1 MAMPSRK
8 DLPDDPEVLKDR
20 VLFLEMKLAKLEAE
34 QRLARAERFGAS
46 SERNDHQ
53 DRLFDEA
60 EQVVEQQVDTAE
72 VIEVSAHVKRR
83 PKRKPLPADLPRQVI
98 EHAPERTHCECGCEL
113 ERIGTKTSEQLD
125 VIPAQMFVIEHRR
138 GTYKCPRCEDAK
150 PETAPLPAQ
159 PIPKS
164 IASPGLLAHVGVSK
178 YADGLP
184 LYRQSAMFDRMGI
197 DLSRQTMAGHMV
209 AAGELIEPLIERMG
223 QRLREY
229 DIVQMDETRV
239 QVLKEPNRPAKAQS
253 WMWVMRGGPPR
264 ERINI
269 FHYDQSRSSSVPIA
283 LLGDYE
289 GYLQTDGYGAYGAIT
304 SKPAI
309 TGLGCWTHARR
320 GFFKARKAMP
330 KGKVG
335 RPDQALAFI
344 GRLYLLERQWRLLSP
359 AQRTECRQSEAR
371 PILDDFAKWL
381 AKQDVN
387 PESLIGKAV
396 RYARKEWPRLLV
408 YLQDGRLSIDNN
420 DVENAIRPFAIGR
433 KAWLFSNTPTGAT
446 ASANLYTL
454 VESAK
459 ANSVNPYA
467 YLKYVFTRLPNASTD
482 DDLDALMPWG
492 IEPVELAALLV
503 PPTVRNL

>member
-1 MAMPSRK
+1 MPSRK

-20 VLFLEMKLAKLEAE
+20 VLFLETKLAKLEAE
-34 QRLARAERFGAS
+34 QRLARVERFGAS
-46 SERNDHQ
+46 SECNDHQ

-60 EQVVEQQVDTAE
+60 EQVVGQVDVTE
-72 VIEVSAHVKRR
+72 VIEVGAHVKRR

-98 EHAPERTHCECGCEL
+98 EHPPRRTHCDCGCEL
-113 ERIGTKTSEQLD
+113 TRIGTKTSEQLD
-125 VIPAQMFVIEHRR
+125 VIPAQVFVIEHRR
-138 GTYKCPRCEDAK
+138 GTYKCPRCEEV
-150 PETAPLPAQ
+150 ETTPLPAQ
-159 PIPKS
+159 PIEKS

-184 LYRQSAMFDRMGI
+184 LYRQSAMFERMSI

-209 AAGELIEPLIERMG
+209 AAGELIEPLIERMR
-223 QRLREY
+223 QRLRDY
-229 DIVQMDETRV
+229 DIVGMDETRV
-239 QVLKEPNRPAKAQS
+239 QVLKEPNRPAKTQS

-264 ERINI
+264 ERII
-269 FHYDQSRSSSVPIA
+269 VFHYDQSRSSSVPIT

-344 GRLYLLERQWRLLSP
+344 GRLYALERQWRTLSP
-359 AQRTECRQSEAR
+359 AQRTECRQAEAKR
-371 PILDDFAKWL
+371 VLDDFSAWL

-387 PESLIGKAV
+387 PESLLGKAV
-396 RYARKEWPRLLV
+396 GYARKEWPRLLV
-408 YLQDGRLSIDNN
+408 YLEDGRLCIDNN
-420 DVENAIRPFAIGR
+420 DVENAIRPFAVGR
-433 KAWLFSNTPTGAT
+433 KAWLFSNTPRGAT

-459 ANSVNPYA
+459 ANNANPYA
-467 YLKYVFTRLPNASTD
+467 YLKYVFSKLPNATTD
-482 DDLDALMPWG
+482 DDLDALMPWA
-492 IEPVELAALLV
+492 IESGEFDALLV
-503 PPTVRNL
+503 PPTFHIP

>member
-1 MAMPSRK
+1 MAMPSRN

-20 VLFLEMKLAKLEAE
+20 VLFLEMKLAKLEAGW
-34 QRLARAERFGAS
+34 RLARAERFGAS

-53 DRLFDEA
+53 GRLFDEA
-60 EQVVEQQVDTAE
+60 EQAVVEVAE
-72 VIEVSAHVKRR
+72 VIEIAAHVKRR

-98 EHAPERTHCECGCEL
+98 EHAPERAHCDCGCAL

-138 GTYKCPRCEDAK
+138 GTYKCPRCEDAE
-150 PETAPLPAQ
+150 PQTAPLPAQ

-209 AAGELIEPLIERMG
+209 AAGELIGPLIGRMG
-223 QRLREY
+223 QRLRDY

-239 QVLKEPNRPAKAQS
+239 QVLKEPNRPAKTQS

-264 ERINI
+264 ERII
-269 FHYDQSRSSSVPIA
+269 VFHYDQSRSSSVPIT
-283 LLGDYE
+283 LLGGYE
-289 GYLQTDGYGAYGAIT
+289 GYLQTDGYGAYRAIAST
-304 SKPAI
+304 PAI
-309 TGLGCWTHARR
+309 TGLGCWAHARR
-320 GFFKARKAMP
+320 GFFKARQAMP
-330 KGKVG
+330 KGKAG

-344 GRLYLLERQWRLLSP
+344 GRLYGLERQWQKLSA
-359 AQRTECRQSEAR
+359 AQRTECRQAEAK
-371 PILDDFAKWL
+371 PLLDDFGAWL
-381 AKQDVN
+381 SKQEVN
-387 PESLIGKAV
+387 PEGLLGKAV
-396 RYARKEWPRLLV
+396 AYTRKEWPRLRV
-408 YLQDGRLSIDNN
+408 YLEDGRLSIDNN
-420 DVENAIRPFAIGR
+420 EVENAIRPFAIGR

-446 ASANLYTL
+446 ASANLYSL

-467 YLKYVFTRLPNASTD
+467 YLKYVFGKLPNASTD
-482 DDLDALMPWG
+482 DDLDALMPWA
-492 IEPVELAALLV
+492 IKPTELDALLV
-503 PPTVRNL
+503 PPTVHNP